1 MPRLST
7 TASFLAIA
15 AFTAAPA
22 AAQVDPA
29 PAGAIAQDGA
39 APGVEERVEE
49 GEAEIVVTAERL
61 RGQVDTDV
69 PPVLELDAEEIA
81 SYGAGSIEEL
91 IEQLAPQTGSGRGRG
106 SGRPVF
112 LVNGQRVGG
121 FREFRRYPPEAIQKV
136 EVLPEEVALQ
146 FGYPADQR
154 VINFILKDN
163 FASREV
169 ELEYGGPDRGGTANG
184 EIELS
189 QLTIDGSRRTN
200 IGFEFNTNSMLTE
213 AERDI
218 VQTPGSTP
226 TVAGDPDP
234 AAFRSLRADAES
246 WELDATINDTLGDAP
261 GSGTYSLNAG
271 IERGFSRSL
280 SGLDVV
286 TLTDGGMSAV
296 RTIDDDPL
304 ERRRRA
310 TTYSLGGSLN
320 KPVGDW
326 MLDATLDGS
335 RADTTTLIDARR
347 DTGVLQDMV
356 DAGELAIDGPLP
368 ALAPGGTD
376 RADSTTYS
384 ADFKTTLRGTP
395 FTLPAGEVRA
405 TFDAGYSWN
414 RIESTDTRSD
424 AGELAQTR
432 GNLTAGVNLGL
443 PIASAREGFLGALG
457 EVNLNLAAGVDRLSD
472 FGTLAD
478 ATAGLA
484 WRPTEALTLQASY
497 IWREAAPSLSQL
509 GDPVVTD
516 YNVPVYDF
524 SRGESVLATIVTGG
538 NPDLAAQTQRD
549 IKLAANYELE
559 LFSRTNIV
567 VEYFRNRSD
576 DVTQSF
582 PLLTPAIEEAFPDR
596 VVRDGAG
603 NLVSIDRRPVT
614 FAGTRSARLR
624 YGINMFGRVGKEATD
639 GESGR
644 RDGARAGG
652 RARAGAGEGAQP
664 PANGGEGPPAPAG
677 TARQAGPGA
686 QDGRGRA
693 RGRFDPARMAE
704 LRERFC
710 AAPEGE
716 VPDLSGL
723 PERMLARLKGADGQ
737 VDPARVA
744 MLRERFCSEEGAA
757 AGGQFGRMDPE
768 RFAALRRALCAD
780 PAAPVDLDALPER
793 VRARLA
799 GADGQVDPAR
809 LAAFRERICAM
820 PAPPAGGEARQ
831 GGEGTQGAGRGGG
844 GGRGGGASRF
854 GRRGDGQGR
863 WNLGL
868 YHSIEFENEVLVAPG
883 GPVLDQLDG
892 QAIGSGIPRH
902 KIELEGGL
910 FYKGLGL
917 RLSGDYQSATRI
929 DGTGLPGSQ
938 DLFFDDIATFDL
950 RAFVNLEQQ
959 EWLAGDT
966 PGFWK
971 GARLS
976 LRVDNL
982 FDARQRVTDASGA
995 VPVSYQ
1001 PLLTDPLG
1009 RTFEIEFRKLF

>member
-1 MPRLST
+1 MPRLSS

-15 AFTAAPA
+15 AFAIAPA
-22 AAQVDPA
+22 FAQVDPSAA
-29 PAGAIAQDGA
+29 PDIAQGGDTGS
-39 APGVEERVEE
+39 
-49 GEAEIVVTAERL
+49 GEDDAEIVVTAERI

-69 PPVLELDAEEIA
+69 PPVFELDAEEIA

-91 IEQLAPQTGSGRGRG
+91 IELLAPQTGSGRGRG

-121 FREFRRYPPEAIQKV
+121 FREFRRYPPEAIEKV

-189 QLTIDGSRRTN
+189 QLTINGSRRTN

-213 AERDI
+213 DERDI

-234 AAFRSLRADAES
+234 APFRSLRSDAES
-246 WELDATINDTLGDAP
+246 WELDATINDSLGEAP

-271 IERGFSRSL
+271 IERSFSRSL

-286 TLTDGGMSAV
+286 TLTDGGASAV

-304 ERRRRA
+304 ERRNRS
-310 TTYSLGGSLN
+310 TTYSFGGSLN

-326 MLDATLDGS
+326 MLDATLDAS
-335 RADTTTLIDARR
+335 RADSTSLIDARR
-347 DTGVLQDMV
+347 DTGVLQDLV
-356 DAGELAIDGPLP
+356 DAGELEIDGVLP
-368 ALAPGGTD
+368 AIAPGSVD

-384 ADFKTTLRGTP
+384 ADFKTTLRGAP
-395 FTLPAGEVRA
+395 FMLPAGEARV
-405 TFDAGYSWN
+405 TFDSGYSWN

-432 GNLTAGVNLGL
+432 GNLNAGVNVGL
-443 PIASAREGFLGALG
+443 PIASEREGFLGALG
-457 EVNLNLAAGVDRLSD
+457 EVNLNLAAGVDHLSD
-472 FGTLAD
+472 FGTLAN

-484 WRPTEALTLQASY
+484 WRPTERLSLQASY

-509 GDPVVTD
+509 GDPVITD
-516 YNVPVYDF
+516 FNVPVYDF

-538 NPDLAAQTQRD
+538 NPGLAAETQRD
-549 IKLAANYELE
+549 IKLAANYELD
-559 LFSRTNIV
+559 LFDRANIV

-582 PLLTPAIEEAFPDR
+582 PLLTPAIEAAFPDR
-596 VVRDGAG
+596 VVRDGGG
-603 NLVSIDRRPVT
+603 NLISIDRRPVT
-614 FAGTRSARLR
+614 FAGTKSSRLR
-624 YGINMFGRVGKEATD
+624 YGINLFGRVGKEEVESAGSASGG
-639 GESGR
+639 GER
-644 RDGARAGG
+644 GG
-652 RARAGAGEGAQP
+652 RGMRTAAAAAAPQP
-664 PANGGEGPPAPAG
+664 PANGGEGPPAPARASAS
-677 TARQAGPGA
+677 TPQA
-686 QDGRGRA
+686 DGER

-704 LRERFC
+704 MRQRFC
-710 AAPEGE
+710 ATPEGE
-716 VPDLSGL
+716 MPDLSGL
-723 PERMLARLKGADGQ
+723 PERMLARLKGDDGQ
-737 VDPARVA
+737 IDPARIA

-757 AGGQFGRMDPE
+757 AGGQFRRMDSE
-768 RFAALRRALCAD
+768 RFTALRQTLCAD
-780 PAAPVDLDALPER
+780 PAAPVDVDALPEQ
-793 VRARLA
+793 VRARIT
-799 GADGQVDPAR
+799 GENGQIDPAR
-809 LAAFRERICAM
+809 LAAFRERVCAM
-820 PAPPAGGEARQ
+820 PEPGAEGGPPPGGGEA
-831 GGEGTQGAGRGGG
+831 GAGGDGRPRAGG
-844 GGRGGGASRF
+844 GGRGGGGRGGF
-854 GRRGDGQGR
+854 GRGGDGQGR

-883 GPVLDQLDG
+883 GPVLDQLSG
-892 QAIGSGIPRH
+892 EAIGSGIPRH
-902 KIELEGGL
+902 KIELEGGV
-910 FYKGLGL
+910 FYKGVGL
-917 RLSGDYQSATRI
+917 RLSGNYQSATRI
-929 DGTGLPGSQ
+929 DGSGLPGSQ
-938 DLFFDDIATFDL
+938 DLFFDDIAKFDL
-950 RAFVNLEQQ
+950 RAFVALDQQ
-959 EWLAGDT
+959 KWLAGDT

-982 FDARQRVTDASGA
+982 FDARQRVTDSTGA
-995 VPVSYQ
+995 VPLSYQ